1 MAPYFCMG
9 FTLLSVMTEDGPI
22 TVNEADYIVIDDNG
36 NLSIDRDRGIS
47 LRITFREFCEIFFFD
62 VAGPGTLTLK
72 SHPYSPGTGQR

>member
-9 FTLLSVMTEDGPI
+9 FIMLLVMTEDGPI

-47 LRITFREFCEIFFFD
+47 LRITFREFCELFF
-62 VAGPGTLTLK
+62 LTLQVR
-72 SHPYSPGTGQR
+72 GRLL

>member
-36 NLSIDRDRGIS
+36 NLSIDS
-47 LRITFREFCEIFFFD
+47 
-62 VAGPGTLTLK
+62 LTLQVR
-72 SHPYSPGTGQR
+72 GRLL